1 MGSSARVKTAPAIRP
16 VRRGLC
22 VLMVCT
28 DMSEADQ
35 VGRALSEVNSGCLV
49 TYRRAED
56 LMSNAPAGE
65 VALVIL
71 ANESTPVRLDR
82 TLRWLRRRWP
92 RCPLAVVGD
101 QGGGEREIAAR
112 SSGAMYLTRPVA
124 AEEWSALLEPILP
137 SRVYARVSRYSAQPS
152 GGGRGVR

>member
-1 MGSSARVKTAPAIRP
+1 MSRDARVKTAPAVRP

-22 VLMVCT
+22 IIVVCT

-35 VGRALSEVNSGCLV
+35 MGRALSEVNSGCLV

-71 ANESTPVRLDR
+71 ANESSPVRLDR

-101 QGGGEREIAAR
+101 RGGGEREMAAR

-137 SRVYARVSRYSAQPS
+137 SRVHARVPRDSAQPS
-152 GGGRGVR
+152 GGGRGAR